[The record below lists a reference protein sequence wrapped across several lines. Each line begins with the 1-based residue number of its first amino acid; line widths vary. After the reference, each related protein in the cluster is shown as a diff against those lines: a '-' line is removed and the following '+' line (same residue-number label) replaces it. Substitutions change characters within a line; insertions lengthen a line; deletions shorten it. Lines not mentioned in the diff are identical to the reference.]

1 MVQPVPPQLKR
12 SDTVHGALRAAILDG
27 TLAPGDPLPS
37 ERALAAEHGVNRHAV
52 REAVKRLQQAG
63 LVHVTHGGATRVLD
77 WRTHGGLEL
86 LTDLPGRLLRDV
98 TEMRATIGADAAALC
113 AARAPDAPGD
123 FQTAGTYDE
132 RLLAYEALWERIL
145 AGAGNVAY
153 RLAFNSLVAARKP
166 GTGPGCATPGHGVDP
181 AIYASE
187 LDDPEAIHG
196 LVAAIASADPE
207 RARSTARAL
216 LERSVVR

>member
-1 MVQPVPPQLKR
+1 MVQPVAQAERR
-12 SDTVHGALRAAILDG
+12 SEAVHGALRAAILDG

-37 ERALAAEHGVNRHAV
+37 ERTLAVDHGVNRHAV

-86 LTDLPGRLLRDV
+86 LTDLPGRMLRDV

-113 AARAPDAPGD
+113 AERAPHAPGD
-123 FQTAGTYDE
+123 VSTDGSYED

-153 RLAFNSLVAARKP
+153 RLAFNSLVAARH
-166 GTGPGCATPGHGVDP
+166 GHGVDP
-181 AIYASE
+181 AIYAAE
-187 LDDPEAIHG
+187 LDDGAAVRG
-196 LVAAIASADPE
+196 LAEAIASGDGE
-207 RARSTARAL
+207 HARRTARAL
-216 LERSVVR
+216 LERSVPA